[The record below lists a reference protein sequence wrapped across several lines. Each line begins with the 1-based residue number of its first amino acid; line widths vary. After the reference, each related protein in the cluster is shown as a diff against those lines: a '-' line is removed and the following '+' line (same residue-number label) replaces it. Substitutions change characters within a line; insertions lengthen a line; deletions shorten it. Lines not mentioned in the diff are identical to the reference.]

1 MDTIEPVKE
10 AEIFEELLPKLMR
23 RLFSLDSNQTIG
35 DLTLAQLRLC
45 GTLQRGA
52 RTMSDISDELGISV
66 SAVTQLVDRLEES
79 GLVSRTF
86 CKNDRRAKE
95 LNLTTFGW
103 EIMNERKRKRV
114 DNVLKTLLHLTPEE
128 RQSALISLNALIKA
142 TEYSQNPMNS
152 KD

>member
-1 MDTIEPVKE
+1 
-10 AEIFEELLPKLMR
+10 
-23 RLFSLDSNQTIG
+23 
-35 DLTLAQLRLC
+35 
-45 GTLQRGA
+45 
-52 RTMSDISDELGISV
+52 MSAISDELGISV

-95 LNLTTFGW
+95 LNLTPFGW

-114 DNVLKTLLHLTPEE
+114 DNVLKALLQLTPDD
-128 RQSALISLNALIKA
+128 RQSALKSLNALINA
-142 TEYSQNPMNS
+142 TELSQKLMNS